1 MNYCDSGYCS
11 QFPCLFYFQRN
22 IYAQDRILGLLA
34 FANINISRKGYK
46 FQYVLCILI
55 QVELMNLYSLRTY
68 NLMLMS
74 IMSNV
79 QNFFSQT
86 YVAGGQYFQCTLR
99 FGYTFS
105 QCVT

>member
-1 MNYCDSGYCS
+1 MNYCASGYCS

-46 FQYVLCILI
+46 FQYVLCVLI
-55 QVELMNLYSLRTY
+55 QVELMNLYSLRTDKK
-68 NLMLMS
+68 NR
-74 IMSNV
+74 
-79 QNFFSQT
+79 NFFSQT